1 MGRSS
6 VNVDVLRFDNEI
18 DGGVILNVE
27 GAATGEAKGSVVEE
41 DPKDGKGRAVL

>member
-1 MGRSS
+1 MDG
-6 VNVDVLRFDNEI
+6 LRFDNEI

-41 DPKDGKGRAVL
+41 DLKGGKSRAVL